1 MIRWVLV
8 LLWVATGALAQVTVE
23 PERSVVRDGWWT
35 LQIDLRLSEV
45 TPYRVFTLDD
55 PKRLVLDFH
64 DLDWTGVDP
73 NALLDGNRATAIRID
88 DIQDQWSRMVI
99 DLAEPLEVV
108 EAGMRANQSG
118 ADLKVV
124 MERTSKAAFAAASRT
139 PSDLGWNLQ
148 DVSQRDTAT
157 TSTGR
162 DDFVVV
168 LDPGHGGI
176 DPGAERAGLNEAE
189 LMLTFA
195 QETATALAK
204 VPDLSVV
211 LTRDEDVFVPL
222 FTRITI
228 ARAAGADMFISLHAD
243 ALAEDEARGAAV
255 YTLTA
260 TGQDRAAQQLVERH
274 GRGDLLAGVD
284 LLAQEDRVASV
295 LMDMARADA
304 APIGLRFADAL
315 VAAMRAEGVE
325 INSRPR
331 REGQFAVLSAADF
344 PSVLIEVGFLSNA
357 QDRAVLQTSEGRARI
372 TDAIVAAVTDFKDQS
387 E

>member
-211 LTRDEDVFVPL
+211 LTRDEDVF
-222 FTRITI
+222 
-228 ARAAGADMFISLHAD
+228 
-243 ALAEDEARGAAV
+243 
-255 YTLTA
+255 
-260 TGQDRAAQQLVERH
+260 
-274 GRGDLLAGVD
+274 
-284 LLAQEDRVASV
+284 
-295 LMDMARADA
+295 
-304 APIGLRFADAL
+304 
-315 VAAMRAEGVE
+315 
-325 INSRPR
+325 
-331 REGQFAVLSAADF
+331 
-344 PSVLIEVGFLSNA
+344 
-357 QDRAVLQTSEGRARI
+357 
-372 TDAIVAAVTDFKDQS
+372 
-387 E
+387 